1 MTHKTVFLSVLLL
14 GLSVS
19 GSEFAT
25 VQEDFSGTPRF
36 YGKISE
42 NCLYVDTR
50 ASNAPWNTIW
60 VDEKGIFKAGNT
72 YLMKFRYRITDRFDD
87 GHLAFMVR
95 PGDVEHH
102 LNDLYAENG
111 MAKQWTAV
119 QFEVTVPDDASP
131 YTLQIH
137 AKGKV
142 SAEIS
147 GLVIACQRT
156 PYRMIKPGNT
166 TSLKLPA
173 GSQEF
178 EIAQPQFPAEPVI
191 VDAGEFGFS
200 TEAPDN
206 TQAWQRAVAACR
218 TRQASK
224 LLLPKGTFRF
234 TSNIPLK
241 LEDFRDF
248 ELDGNG
254 ALFVFH
260 REKMPMHSSFLELSR
275 NHRVILKNLNIDW
288 DWEKMPLASTV
299 QVLKVDPARKWIE
312 VEFTEYGAFPAP
324 ESMRVADMEQLDPV
338 TMSVGCENSKGALF
352 EFIPGRY
359 SPADMTWTAPDRMII
374 RKNTEQQDHFFTEI
388 QPGELFRMRHYSYDA
403 GAFILDDNQHIT
415 LKDINI
421 YSCPGFGL
429 LLAGRNQKFVEL
441 KRVKTVLPKGKKRN
455 ITSCAD
461 PVHSSQSAGFLKFI
475 DCEFGFS
482 GDDCINITDMH
493 GLATVTAPDRLQL
506 STISIGTFR
515 AGDVL
520 ELRELNFAPA
530 NRSVTV
536 KNCCPEIQTTAAAH
550 WRLPKVSR
558 RSLSGIAS

>member
-60 VDEKGIFKAGNT
+60 VDEKGIFKAGHT
-72 YLMKFRYRITDRFDD
+72 YLVKFRYRITDRFDD

-178 EIAQPQFPAEPVI
+178 EIAQPQFPAEP
-191 VDAGEFGFS
+191 D
-200 TEAPDN
+200 
-206 TQAWQRAVAACR
+206 
-218 TRQASK
+218 
-224 LLLPKGTFRF
+224 
-234 TSNIPLK
+234 
-241 LEDFRDF
+241 
-248 ELDGNG
+248 
-254 ALFVFH
+254 
-260 REKMPMHSSFLELSR
+260 
-275 NHRVILKNLNIDW
+275 
-288 DWEKMPLASTV
+288 
-299 QVLKVDPARKWIE
+299 RK
-312 VEFTEYGAFPAP
+312 
-324 ESMRVADMEQLDPV
+324 
-338 TMSVGCENSKGALF
+338 SV
-352 EFIPGRY
+352 
-359 SPADMTWTAPDRMII
+359 
-374 RKNTEQQDHFFTEI
+374 
-388 QPGELFRMRHYSYDA
+388 
-403 GAFILDDNQHIT
+403 
-415 LKDINI
+415 
-421 YSCPGFGL
+421 
-429 LLAGRNQKFVEL
+429 V
-441 KRVKTVLPKGKKRN
+441 
-455 ITSCAD
+455 
-461 PVHSSQSAGFLKFI
+461 
-475 DCEFGFS
+475 
-482 GDDCINITDMH
+482 
-493 GLATVTAPDRLQL
+493 
-506 STISIGTFR
+506 
-515 AGDVL
+515 
-520 ELRELNFAPA
+520 
-530 NRSVTV
+530 
-536 KNCCPEIQTTAAAH
+536 
-550 WRLPKVSR
+550 
-558 RSLSGIAS
+558 